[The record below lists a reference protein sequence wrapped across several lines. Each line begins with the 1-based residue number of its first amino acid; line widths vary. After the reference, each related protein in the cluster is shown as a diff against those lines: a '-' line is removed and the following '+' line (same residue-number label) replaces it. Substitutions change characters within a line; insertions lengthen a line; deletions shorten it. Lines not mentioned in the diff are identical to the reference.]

1 MYGTNSRCIAC
12 VLYTTPRRPAA
23 SARTGQR
30 GQRGGV
36 APAPASGG
44 NAPTTMHPLRV
55 RGSERKSLA
64 GTTVDEFTKIGR
76 WKAEKVGIS
85 CIGSG
90 TCTRIQPSKRKR
102 DHACATASEL
112 PLPPAVELVFSALTY
127 ASIIHSTKQVW
138 VRQGS
143 ARLVA
148 NDELRNAK
156 RPHPIKY
163 LY

>member
-1 MYGTNSRCIAC
+1 MRGITYCFRSVHDTPTPCGERTHWPTWTTRRRRRGTGERWEF
-12 VLYTTPRRPAA
+12 
-23 SARTGQR
+23 
-30 GQRGGV
+30 
-36 APAPASGG
+36 
-44 NAPTTMHPLRV
+44 PTTMHPLRV
-55 RGSERKSLA
+55 GGSERRLLA
-64 GTTVDEFTKIGR
+64 DRTVDEIIKIGR
-76 WKAEKVGIS
+76 WKTEKVGNF
-85 CIGSG
+85 CVGS
-90 TCTRIQPSKRKR
+90 TACTRIQPSKRKR